1 MLQQAEETSKLD
13 WGKEIENCTFAP
25 IGRKEKQAELGEKLK
40 KRIFAPTGRR
50 DKQVEFWGKVEKK
63 DICSNR
69 QKEEASWIGAKRKK
83 TGYLLQQKEKKRKTG
98 RSNEVGKRRIAPIKE

>member
-1 MLQQAEETSKLD
+1 M
-13 WGKEIENCTFAP
+13 FAP
-25 IGRKEKQAELGEKLK
+25 TGRKEKQARLEQKSRKEE
-40 KRIFAPTGRR
+40 R
-50 DKQVEFWGKVEKK
+50 
-63 DICSNR
+63 CSNR